1 MLSDQPVSP
10 PPGGGK
16 GVALWA
22 IDAVTGTAASE
33 RVTRPVPSAL
43 SRDFLCLAFTPH
55 PEKQWL
61 YGGTASGDVVIAHVR
76 SKAVYHSVFC
86 SGGGVTSIIALPAA
100 AHPHGAAVPAAV
112 DYGGRTAVAGGVHVI
127 AGAGDGTLTVY
138 HHAVSSIEHD
148 LVLSAAGE

>member
-1 MLSDQPVSP
+1 MNNRARVRLRLPAH
-10 PPGGGK
+10 
-16 GVALWA
+16 VAAQTRHRGALGLLVGIWVP
-22 IDAVTGTAASE
+22 IIGIAA
-33 RVTRPVPSAL
+33 AA
-43 SRDFLCLAFTPH
+43 CLA
-55 PEKQWL
+55 L
-61 YGGTASGDVVIAHVR
+61 YFLGAVIAHVR

-112 DYGGRTAVAGGVHVI
+112 DYGGRAAVAGGVHVI